1 MPEQHPGKAR
11 IIYDEPTLSPDDGS
25 VHYHSLMQSGRNT
38 TNNKNSS
45 SSKNELIGSPDEL
58 LRVFQNDVV
67 THLNDD
73 ETEDINSSSISS
85 NEQGL
90 KNKYIL
96 LAQWSCILGYCEAI
110 STHSTTPRY
119 TLFPLPITQL
129 QALVTNDF
137 LPLLDNAR
145 MSVTNT
151 TNNVNKDAAIEK
163 ETLHRRTVRAIANAI
178 WKKAQKNK
186 KSSNNSN
193 RDELHANS
201 LYTCLFGNIDN
212 KSLDCFGITLLVV
225 IGMNI
230 LGFTNST
237 LTLSEDHAYESH
249 QLFNND
255 NDVNSRLECGSR
267 SASSMEYCHR
277 ATCEVAISGTT
288 KDIQTKRGQEI
299 SCTFAESK
307 TKNGTSVDN
316 SWLYMCKNP
325 ILCNNPCMILMA
337 MIANMNCD
345 IDKQKPITIDSSST
359 KSLLVS
365 QSLYLLKR
373 DMLWIMYDH
382 ASDNCIMRFPFALM
396 ELGECEEH
404 VGSVRGMEW
413 VDAFSE
419 KKEEV
424 VVQSKNSSSCT
435 VTTKSTTM
443 MILRNEK
450 LFLDAIQI
458 SKSMYDDGQIYPYL
472 YCAHYHRDAGR
483 RECESDNEEYR
494 LVESLRLYSEAARV
508 ASAYP
513 YDTKDCMQ
521 LMKHFTTVSSLIL
534 VDILLASTNAST
546 ATTSTQNKNAARQW
560 QRQDNAIAAATWLLG
575 YFDFL
580 LLWEERE
587 ENAFIEVLNIQHKSF
602 FGKLFQHFVMDV
614 RLAAMSI
621 IHQFH
626 EEENDDDVH
635 MNKPVMDVITVDKL
649 LYFKHPRSKR
659 LSKDSVLIAALLK
672 EKVVICELEM
682 AIPSSN
688 EDQRSSR
695 RSKKACLSLS

>member
-1 MPEQHPGKAR
+1 
-11 IIYDEPTLSPDDGS
+11 
-25 VHYHSLMQSGRNT
+25 
-38 TNNKNSS
+38 
-45 SSKNELIGSPDEL
+45 
-58 LRVFQNDVV
+58 
-67 THLNDD
+67 
-73 ETEDINSSSISS
+73 
-85 NEQGL
+85 
-90 KNKYIL
+90 
-96 LAQWSCILGYCEAI
+96 
-110 STHSTTPRY
+110 
-119 TLFPLPITQL
+119 LFPLPITAL
-129 QALVTNDF
+129 QQLVTADF
-137 LPLLDNAR
+137 LPLLDNAP
-145 MSVTNT
+145 MSSVTT
-151 TNNVNKDAAIEK
+151 TNNDSKGAATE
-163 ETLHRRTVRAIANAI
+163 EESLHRRTVRAIANAI

-186 KSSNNSN
+186 KKSSNSSNN

-201 LYTCLFGNIDN
+201 LYTCLCGNIDN

-249 QLFNND
+249 RLCINDD
-255 NDVNSRLECGSR
+255 NDDARARGCG
-267 SASSMEYCHR
+267 R
-277 ATCEVAISGTT
+277 ATCEVAISGNT

-307 TKNGTSVDN
+307 NGLSVDN
-316 SWLYMCKNP
+316 SWLYMFKNP

-359 KSLLVS
+359 KSLLIS
-365 QSLYLLKR
+365 RSLYLLKR
-373 DMLWIMYDH
+373 DMLWILHDH
-382 ASDNCIMRFPFALM
+382 ASDNRIMRFPFALM

-404 VGSVRGMEW
+404 VGSVRGMER
-413 VDAFSE
+413 VAMSE
-419 KKEEV
+419 KEEV
-424 VVQSKNSSSCT
+424 LQSKTGSSSSCIGARR
-435 VTTKSTTM
+435 TKATTM

-458 SKSMYDDGQIYPYL
+458 SKLLYSDGQVYPYL

-483 RECESDNEEYR
+483 RESEISNNNDNNEEYR

-534 VDILLASTNAST
+534 MDILLSPTT
-546 ATTSTQNKNAARQW
+546 PTTTSTQNKNTARKW

-575 YFDFL
+575 YFDNL

-587 ENAFIEVLNIQHKSF
+587 QNAFVEVLNIQHKHF
-602 FGKLFQHFVMDV
+602 FGKLFQYFSINV
-614 RLAAMSI
+614 RLAAMKI
-621 IHQFH
+621 IHQLH
-626 EEENDDDVH
+626 EEEEDDGVH
-635 MNKPVMDVITVDKL
+635 INKPVLVFVTVDNL

-659 LSKDSVLIAALLK
+659 LSKDSIVIAALLK
-672 EKVVICELEM
+672 EKVVLRELEI
-682 AIPSSN
+682 AIPSSDG
-688 EDQRSSR
+688 DQRSSR
-695 RSKKACLSLS
+695 KCKKARL